1 MSEGHVKLPGSKR
14 PRKQGAK
21 RVGEVDPHSRIEVTL
36 TLRGPELPEVNPR
49 EAALPR
55 DELERRYGA
64 SQEDLQIVRTTLE
77 RYGLTVHD
85 ESALTRSMHV
95 SGTAAQ
101 MEDAFHPGL
110 AMYSSEEQGEYR
122 GREGELQIPKEL
134 GGIVTGVFG
143 FDQRRVARR
152 VGLPGADPVAPAQ
165 EEEPVQ
171 EEPPR
176 EEPVQEEPGPQ
187 AHAGAA
193 GLSPGEL
200 EQSYSFPPGN
210 AAGHAVALIE
220 FGGSYSEAD
229 LRAFCEQ
236 HGLAM
241 PNVKI
246 VEAGSKPL
254 SRAEIQQLP
263 KQQREA
269 EEDACGE
276 VMMDIEIVAGLC
288 PGADILVFFSSFE
301 QKGWIDLLNQ
311 LIEGRPTAVPV
322 ASVSWGGAENPGE
335 GSEEMSKAALE
346 EINQRLQAAAQIGIT
361 VCAASGDDGS
371 GDQVEDGDF
380 HVNFPASSPYV
391 LSVGGT
397 MIEGENEVVW
407 HQPPGRRNGGGG
419 ATGGGVSV
427 IFDRPAWQT
436 VQVAS
441 LNKSNK
447 DFDGRVLPDIA
458 ALAGPPGYD
467 LVNEGKREPSGGTSA
482 ATPLW
487 ASLIV
492 RMLAA
497 GKPAHGQ
504 SFLPPLLYESAGGAE
519 PRGATACRDITEGN
533 NASEPKPGKGYVAK
547 KGYDS
552 VSGWGV
558 PNGEKLLASLP

>member
-1 MSEGHVKLPGSKR
+1 MSEGHVELPGSKR
-14 PRKQGAK
+14 SRKQGAE

-49 EAALPR
+49 EAALSR
-55 DELERRYGA
+55 DELEHRFGA
-64 SQEDLQIVRTTLE
+64 SQEDLQAVRATLE
-77 RYGLTVHD
+77 RYGLTVDD
-85 ESALTRSMHV
+85 ESALTRSMRV

-134 GGIVTGVFG
+134 DGIVTGVFG

-152 VGLPGADPVAPAQ
+152 VGLPGADPVAFA
-165 EEEPVQ
+165 Q
-171 EEPPR
+171 EEPP
-176 EEPVQEEPGPQ
+176 EEEPGPQ
-187 AHAGAA
+187 AHEGAA
-193 GLSPGEL
+193 GRSPGEL

-210 AAGHAVALIE
+210 AAGHAVAIIE

-241 PNVKI
+241 PSVKI

-254 SRAEIQQLP
+254 SRTEIQQLP
-263 KQQREA
+263 KQQREE

-288 PGADILVFFSSFE
+288 PGAKILVFFSSFE

-311 LIEGRPTAVPV
+311 LIAGQPAAVPV

-346 EINQRLQAAAQIGIT
+346 EINQRLQAAAQLGIT

-397 MIEGENEVVW
+397 MIEGEKEVVW

-436 VQVAS
+436 VQVTS
-441 LNKSNK
+441 LNKRNK
-447 DFDGRVLPDIA
+447 DFAGRVLPDIA

-497 GKPAHGQ
+497 GKPTHGQ

-519 PRGATACRDITEGN
+519 PTGATACTDIIKGD
-533 NASEPKPGKGYVAK
+533 NASEPKPGKGYEAK
-547 KGYDS
+547 KGYDA
-552 VSGWGV
+552 VSGCGV
-558 PNGEKLLASLP
+558 PDGQKLLASLP